1 MGVQEGSEFLNVTFL
16 FMKNSLANCLAPSVY
31 CFLQIFNLYWLSKKE
46 KHVLLVR
53 RATYRGGT
61 TMTILAAIDSFKGS
75 ASSFE
80 LNQAALNGWFSKK
93 GEKINRPIADGGEGT
108 AEAIYHALGGQWRVI
123 EGVDLLFR
131 KVSCRYLLTVYAGKR
146 LAVIESTEVIS
157 LDLLKEPTDQTIR
170 SASSFGLGE
179 LLKDALTQEVD
190 QVIVTLGGSGCSDGG
205 LGLLQSL
212 GAKLVGATEGNPLL
226 TTKRI
231 EWGKSREK
239 FKKVQLLVAADVT
252 SFYSGPQGAA
262 QIYGKQKGGTKTTLA
277 FLDKQATNLTEQ
289 IKQTTNIDLNAV
301 SGFSLVAQLIGLE
314 EAIKQADLV
323 ITGEGRIDQQTINGK
338 VPYGVAKLAK
348 KHGKKVIALC
358 GSREKNLGRL
368 DEFLP
373 SVFSIQLGPIELKKA
388 LNRQETLEKVAIMTH
403 NLSRLVEDDLS

>member
-1 MGVQEGSEFLNVTFL
+1 
-16 FMKNSLANCLAPSVY
+16 
-31 CFLQIFNLYWLSKKE
+31 
-46 KHVLLVR
+46 
-53 RATYRGGT
+53 
-61 TMTILAAIDSFKGS
+61 MTILAAIDSFKGS

-80 LNQAALNGWFSKK
+80 LNQAALNGWLSKK

-146 LAVIESTEVIS
+146 LAVIESTEVIG

-231 EWGKSREK
+231 EWGESREK

-277 FLDKQATNLTEQ
+277 FLDRQATNVTEQ
-289 IKQTTNIDLNAV
+289 IKRTTNIDLNAVSGSGAAGGIGGALFLVGGKIV

-314 EAIKQADLV
+314 ESIKQADFV

-358 GSREKNLGRL
+358 GSREKNLGL
-368 DEFLP
+368 LEEFLP

-403 NLSRLVEDDLS
+403 NLSRLVEDDFS